1 MSGAAHYNV
10 YRGPTVVGT
19 VSSPAFVDS
28 ALPADGTYDY
38 SVTSLDAL
46 GNESAASPVRTVV
59 YDTTPPPAPTQ
70 PTAPSPTNAKPSLS
84 WTAVSGAD
92 TYNVYRGAT
101 LLGNTS
107 GTTLTDSALS
117 TDGSYD
123 YTVTSLDALGNESA
137 ASPVRTVVY
146 DTTPPAVPTQPSASS
161 PTRFMPALSWSS
173 VTGADTYNVY
183 RGATLLG
190 NTSGTTFTDSGL
202 SADGSYDYTVTSL
215 DALGNESA
223 TSPVRTVVYDTTAP
237 ASPTQPSAASPTK
250 AKPALTWSSVTGA
263 ATYNVYRGATFLG
276 NTAGTSFTDSA
287 LSSDGSYDY
296 TVTALDTVGNESAAS
311 PVRTVVYDTT
321 PPAAPA
327 QPTATSPTNAKPAL
341 SWTAVSGAA
350 TYNVYRGATLLGNTS
365 GTTFTDS
372 ALSTDGSYDY
382 TVTAL
387 DTAGNE
393 SAPSPVETVVYD
405 TTPPPAPA
413 QPSASSPTR
422 FKPALS
428 WGTVTGAATYNVYRG
443 ATLLGNTSS
452 TSFTDNALG
461 TDGTYTYTVTSLDG
475 VGNESGPSTGRSVT
489 YDTTPPAA
497 PAQPSAASPT
507 RAKPSLSWSSVTG
520 ASSYNV
526 YRGPTFLGNTSGTT
540 FTDNALSTDGS
551 YDYTVTSLDGVGNE
565 SASSPVRT
573 VVYDTTPPPAP
584 AQPAASSP
592 TKAKPALSWTAV
604 TGADTY
610 NVYRG
615 ATLLGN
621 TAGTSFTDSAL
632 STDGSYDY
640 TVTAL
645 DTAGNESAPSP
656 VETVVYDT
664 TPPPAP
670 AQPSA
675 SSPTRFKPALSWG
688 TVTGAATYNVYR
700 GATLIG
706 NTAGTTFTDST
717 LSGDGTYTYTV
728 TSLDGLGNES
738 GPSTGRSVTY
748 DTTPPAAPTQPSA
761 ASPTKAKPS
770 LSWSSVTGA
779 ASYNVYRGATFLGNT
794 SVTSFTDSALGTDGS
809 YDYIVTSLD
818 GVGNE
823 SAASPVRTVVY
834 DTTPPP
840 APAQPTASSP
850 TNAKPSLSW
859 SSVTGAATY
868 NVYRG
873 ATLLGNTS
881 GTTFTDSAL
890 SSDGSYNYTVTS
902 LDGLG
907 NESAPSLV
915 RTVVYDTTPPAAPSQ
930 PTAAVSP
937 TKAKP
942 VLNWSAVGGA
952 STYNV
957 YRGATFLGNTSGTTF
972 TDSALST
979 DGSYDYTVTSLDG
992 LGNESAASPART
1004 VIYDTTAPA
1013 APTQPAAA
1021 TPTNAKPAL
1030 SWTAVSGADTYN
1042 VYRGATLLG
1051 NTSSTSFT
1059 DTALSTDGSYDY
1071 TVTSLDTAG
1080 NESVPSQARTVV
1092 YDTTA
1097 PGAPD
1102 QPAAAASPT
1111 NAKPSLTW
1119 TAVPGATSYNVSRS
1133 GTPVANVA
1141 TPSFTD
1147 SALASDGSYSYT
1159 VTALDAATNESPP
1172 SPARSVVYDT
1182 TAPTQPTGLDGL
1194 PTSNNPVLSWNA
1206 SSDLN
1211 GVTSYN
1217 VYRNGTLLGSAASTT
1232 YTDTSV
1238 PSDGTWT
1245 YTVKALDAAGN
1256 ISTASSAKA
1265 IVVDHT
1271 NASAPQNLGAASPTN
1286 GAPHLTWTAPSLF
1299 TADHYV
1305 VYRDGAA
1312 APLAAHVT
1320 ALSYDDTDPNLTQGT
1335 HVYQVVA
1342 ADAVNTMGI
1351 AASVQV
1357 TYDTVAPLPPPVP
1370 SGTSPTRVA
1379 PTVVWAASPSSDVAS
1394 YAVYRNGVKVAGGL
1408 HGSTYTDGTAGDGSF
1423 SYAVSA
1429 VDQAGNESTPS
1440 PAVTVVHDTTPPS
1453 APGAVSAVAQPD
1465 GRVVLSW
1472 GASSDALTSVA
1483 GYTVRR
1489 SLAGGAAP
1497 TGPADG
1503 DPVCT
1508 TAGAGSC
1515 SDATAI
1521 RGSTYLYSVFAT
1533 DAAGNVSSAGVSP
1546 QVTVPAAT
1554 GPDRT
1559 PPHRPGHLSASVH
1572 GTHVRVT
1579 WTNPTDSDFDHVLV
1593 VVNPKHRPASRNDGT
1608 KAYSGSGHSV
1618 TVSAKPGT
1626 AEHFAVFAYD
1636 QSGNASAAAY
1646 AAVTLPAAG
1655 PLSPPTGSV
1664 LSGTPHLTWRTVAKA
1679 TYYNVQVYLGKKRVA
1694 IAWPHGTS
1702 WVVPAGSAQEGPD
1715 LHLVRVAGPRGAEG
1729 GALRR
1734 PDRQGHLHVP
1744 RLSRLAEQPKGA

>member
-1 MSGAAHYNV
+1 
-10 YRGPTVVGT
+10 
-19 VSSPAFVDS
+19 
-28 ALPADGTYDY
+28 
-38 SVTSLDAL
+38 
-46 GNESAASPVRTVV
+46 
-59 YDTTPPPAPTQ
+59 
-70 PTAPSPTNAKPSLS
+70 
-84 WTAVSGAD
+84 
-92 TYNVYRGAT
+92 
-101 LLGNTS
+101 
-107 GTTLTDSALS
+107 
-117 TDGSYD
+117 
-123 YTVTSLDALGNESA
+123 
-137 ASPVRTVVY
+137 
-146 DTTPPAVPTQPSASS
+146 
-161 PTRFMPALSWSS
+161 
-173 VTGADTYNVY
+173 
-183 RGATLLG
+183 
-190 NTSGTTFTDSGL
+190 
-202 SADGSYDYTVTSL
+202 
-215 DALGNESA
+215 
-223 TSPVRTVVYDTTAP
+223 
-237 ASPTQPSAASPTK
+237 
-250 AKPALTWSSVTGA
+250 
-263 ATYNVYRGATFLG
+263 
-276 NTAGTSFTDSA
+276 
-287 LSSDGSYDY
+287 
-296 TVTALDTVGNESAAS
+296 
-311 PVRTVVYDTT
+311 
-321 PPAAPA
+321 
-327 QPTATSPTNAKPAL
+327 
-341 SWTAVSGAA
+341 
-350 TYNVYRGATLLGNTS
+350 
-365 GTTFTDS
+365 
-372 ALSTDGSYDY
+372 
-382 TVTAL
+382 
-387 DTAGNE
+387 
-393 SAPSPVETVVYD
+393 VVYD

-475 VGNESGPSTGRSVT
+475 
-489 YDTTPPAA
+489 
-497 PAQPSAASPT
+497 
-507 RAKPSLSWSSVTG
+507 
-520 ASSYNV
+520 
-526 YRGPTFLGNTSGTT
+526 
-540 FTDNALSTDGS
+540 
-551 YDYTVTSLDGVGNE
+551 
-565 SASSPVRT
+565 
-573 VVYDTTPPPAP
+573 
-584 AQPAASSP
+584 
-592 TKAKPALSWTAV
+592 
-604 TGADTY
+604 
-610 NVYRG
+610 
-615 ATLLGN
+615 
-621 TAGTSFTDSAL
+621 
-632 STDGSYDY
+632 
-640 TVTAL
+640 
-645 DTAGNESAPSP
+645 
-656 VETVVYDT
+656 
-664 TPPPAP
+664 
-670 AQPSA
+670 
-675 SSPTRFKPALSWG
+675 
-688 TVTGAATYNVYR
+688 
-700 GATLIG
+700 
-706 NTAGTTFTDST
+706 
-717 LSGDGTYTYTV
+717 
-728 TSLDGLGNES
+728 LGNES

-748 DTTPPAAPTQPSA
+748 DTTAPAAPAQPSA
-761 ASPTKAKPS
+761 ASPTKAKPA
-770 LSWSSVTGA
+770 LTWSSVTGA
-779 ASYNVYRGATFLGNT
+779 SSYNVYRGASFLGNT
-794 SVTSFTDSALGTDGS
+794 AGTSFTDNALSTDGS
-809 YDYIVTSLD
+809 YDYTVTSLD

-840 APAQPTASSP
+840 APALPTAASP
-850 TNAKPSLSW
+850 TKTKPALSW
-859 SSVTGAATY
+859 SAVSGATTY

-890 SSDGSYNYTVTS
+890 SSDGSYDYTVTS

-907 NESAPSLV
+907 NESAASPV
-915 RTVVYDTTPPAAPSQ
+915 HTVVYDTTPPAAPSQ
-930 PTAAVSP
+930 PTAAASP
-937 TKAKP
+937 TKANP

-957 YRGATFLGNTSGTTF
+957 YRGATLLGNTSGTTF
-972 TDSALST
+972 TDSALSA

-992 LGNESAASPART
+992 LGNESAASAART
-1004 VIYDTTAPA
+1004 VIYDTTAPPVPA
-1013 APTQPAAA
+1013 RPAAA
-1021 TPTNAKPAL
+1021 SPTNIKPAL
-1030 SWTAVSGADTYN
+1030 TWTAVTGATSYN
-1042 VYRGATLLG
+1042 VYRDGTFLIKVA
-1051 NTSSTSFT
+1051 SPSFT
-1059 DTALSTDGSYDY
+1059 DSGLATDGSYTY
-1071 TVTSLDTAG
+1071 TVTSLDDAG
-1080 NESVPSQARTVV
+1080 NESVPSQGRTVV

-1097 PGAPD
+1097 PSAPD
-1102 QPAAAASPT
+1102 QPAATASPT
-1111 NAKPSLTW
+1111 SAKPSLTW
-1119 TAVPGATSYNVSRS
+1119 NAVAGATSYNVYR
-1133 GTPVANVA
+1133 GGAPVANVT
-1141 TPSFTD
+1141 TPAFSD
-1147 SALASDGSYSYT
+1147 SLLASDGSYSYT
-1159 VTALDAATNESPP
+1159 VTALDDAANESAP
-1172 SPARSVVYDT
+1172 SLARSVVYDT

-1211 GVTSYN
+1211 GVTGYN
-1217 VYRNGTLLGSAASTT
+1217 VYRSDHPATPLNGSPVVATT
-1232 YTDTSV
+1232 YTDTTV
-1238 PSDGTWT
+1238 PADGTWT

-1256 ISTASSAKA
+1256 VSTASSAKA

-1357 TYDTVAPLPPPVP
+1357 TYDTVAPLPPPIP

-1472 GASSDALTSVA
+1472 GASTDALTSVA

-1497 TGPADG
+1497 AGPADG

-1521 RGSTYLYSVFAT
+1521 RGSTYLYSVFAS

-1593 VVNPKHRPASRNDGT
+1593 VINPKHRPASRNDGT
-1608 KAYSGSGHSV
+1608 KAYSGNGHSV

-1636 QSGNASAAAY
+1636 QSGNASPAAY

-1664 LSGTPHLTWRTVAKA
+1664 LSGTPHLAWRTVAKA

-1702 WVVPAGSAQEGPD
+1702 WAVPAGALKKGQTYTWYVWPGLGAQKAA
-1715 LHLVRVAGPRGAEG
+1715 HY
-1729 GALRR
+1729 GALIGKATFTYR
-1734 PDRQGHLHVP
+1734 G
-1744 RLSRLAEQPKGA
+1744 